1 MSRIASV
8 RAALGAALALSIAT
22 AAVAQQPT
30 PKPGQKIPATS
41 QSIPSSFD
49 RTVVPTPG
57 KLPALHVPEW
67 TTTTL
72 SNGAQLIVS
81 EKHDLPLVS
90 FSISWVGGANQYE
103 PADKTGLANIVAA
116 MLTEGTTHRT
126 GDQLSED
133 LQLLGTNVS
142 TGIGDE
148 TGQMGFVSMKDK
160 FGPVLGVLEDMLV
173 NPTFPEPAL
182 ERLRARTLV
191 GLQQSLDRTAVLASH
206 VFDHTLYGTQHPY
219 GRYTTA
225 QTIKAITHDDVVAFH
240 KAYFT
245 PGHAIITVVGDITP
259 AQAKATI
266 EKELAPWPA
275 GGSRPSFDYPPPPA
289 AKATAIYLADKSGAA
304 QSSFALGAVGPS
316 RSTPDYYA
324 IRVMNTILGGM
335 FQSRLNADIRE
346 AKGYSYGVGS
356 GFAFGR
362 GPGPFEASGEIV
374 TAKSD
379 SALLEFMKHLRGIR
393 GDIPVTDEELSTAKS
408 KLVQELPERF
418 ESVSST
424 SGSIVSLYLQDL
436 PRDFYQKFASEVG
449 KVTRDD
455 VTSVAQKYIDP
466 DHLAIVIVGDRKSI
480 EDSLRAANVA
490 PVVLVDIDGNPL
502 PGQNPVP

>member
-1 MSRIASV
+1 MSRPIAV
-8 RAALGAALALSIAT
+8 ITRAVFAVALGATVAT
-22 AAVAQQPT
+22 AQKPA
-30 PKPGQKIPATS
+30 PKS
-41 QSIPSSFD
+41 NPSSFD

-57 KLPALHVPEW
+57 KLPELHVPTW
-67 TTTTL
+67 TAETL

-81 EKHDLPLVS
+81 EKHELPLVS

-133 LQLLGTNVS
+133 LQLLGTN
-142 TGIGDE
+142 IGTSVGGE

-160 FGPVLGVLEDMLV
+160 FAPVLGVLEDMLV
-173 NPTFPEPAL
+173 NPIFPEPAL

-191 GLQQSLDRTAVLASH
+191 GLTQSLDRTAVVASH
-206 VFDHTLYGTQHPY
+206 VFDHEVYGTQHPY
-219 GRYTTA
+219 GRYTTE

-259 AQAKATI
+259 AQAKAVI

-275 GGSRPSFDYPPPPA
+275 GGAKPTFDYPAPPA
-289 AKATAIYLADKSGAA
+289 PKATTIWLGDKAGAA
-304 QSSFALGAVGPS
+304 QSSFIIGEVGPS

-324 IRVMNTILGGM
+324 LRVMNTILGGM

-346 AKGYSYGVGS
+346 QKGYSYGVGS
-356 GFAFGR
+356 GFGFGR

-393 GDIPVTDEELSTAKS
+393 GDIPVTDDELSTAKS

-424 SGSIVSLYLQDL
+424 AGSIVSLYLQDL
-436 PRDFYQKFASEVG
+436 PRDFYQTFATEVG
-449 KVTRDD
+449 KVTKDG
-455 VTSVAQKYIDP
+455 VTQAAQKYVDP
-466 DHLAIVIVGDRKSI
+466 DHLSIVIVGDRKSI
-480 EDSLRAANVA
+480 EEPLRATKVA
-490 PVVLVDIDGNPL
+490 PVVRVDNDGNPL

>member
-1 MSRIASV
+1 MIRIAPRA
-8 RAALGAALALSIAT
+8 RAALGALAALT
-22 AAVAQQPT
+22 VVTTTAVAQKPA
-30 PKPGQKIPATS
+30 PKPAKS
-41 QSIPSSFD
+41 NPSSFD
-49 RTVVPTPG
+49 RTVLPTPG
-57 KLPALHVPEW
+57 KQPQLHVPAW

-90 FSISWVGGANQYE
+90 FSISWVGGADQYE
-103 PADKTGLANIVAA
+103 PADKTGLANIVAS

-133 LQLLGTNVS
+133 LQLLGTNVGTS
-142 TGIGDE
+142 IGGE
-148 TGQMGFVSMKDK
+148 TGQMGFVSMKAK
-160 FGPVLGVLEDMLV
+160 FAPVLGVLEDMLV
-173 NPTFPEPAL
+173 NPIFPEPAL
-182 ERLRARTLV
+182 ERLRARSLV
-191 GLQQSLDRTAVLASH
+191 ALQQSRDRTAVLASNI
-206 VFDHTLYGTQHPY
+206 FDKTLYGTQHPY
-219 GRYTTA
+219 GRYTTE
-225 QTIKAITHDDVVAFH
+225 QSVKAITHDDVVAFH

-259 AQAKATI
+259 AEAKATI
-266 EKELAPWPA
+266 EKALAPWPA
-275 GGSRPSFDYPPPPA
+275 GGSRPSFDYPAPPA
-289 AKATAIYLADKSGAA
+289 QRATAIYLADKAGAA
-304 QSSFALGAVGPS
+304 QSSFALGEAGPP

-346 AKGYSYGVGS
+346 QKGYSYGVGS
-356 GFAFGR
+356 GFSFGR
-362 GPGPFEASGEIV
+362 GPGPFQASGEIV

-408 KLVQELPERF
+408 KLIQELPERF

-436 PRDFYQKFASEVG
+436 PPDFYQKFAGEVG
-449 KVTRDD
+449 NVTHDD
-455 VTSVAQKYIDP
+455 VTKAAQKYIDP
-466 DHLAIVIVGDRKSI
+466 DHLSIIIVGDRKTI
-480 EDSLRAANVA
+480 EDPLRATKVA

-502 PGQNPVP
+502 PGQTPVP

>member
-1 MSRIASV
+1 MSRSTAVIT
-8 RAALGAALALSIAT
+8 RAALAVALAAS
-22 AAVAQQPT
+22 AAAAQKPAPKSNPT
-30 PKPGQKIPATS
+30 
-41 QSIPSSFD
+41 SFD
-49 RTVVPTPG
+49 RTVVPTAG
-57 KLPALHVPEW
+57 KLPELHVPTWSAE
-67 TTTTL
+67 TL
-72 SNGAQLIVS
+72 SDGAQLIVS

-103 PADKTGLANIVAA
+103 APDKTGLASIVST
-116 MLTEGTTHRT
+116 MLTEGTTHRS

-133 LQLLGTNVS
+133 LQLLGTN
-142 TGIGDE
+142 IGTSIGGE

-160 FGPVLGVLEDMLV
+160 FAPVLAVLEDMLV

-191 GLQQSLDRTAVLASH
+191 GLTQSLDRTAVLASH
-206 VFDHTLYGTQHPY
+206 VFDHEVYGTQHPY
-219 GRYTTA
+219 GRYTTE
-225 QTIKAITHDDVVAFH
+225 QSVKAITHDDVVAFH

-259 AQAKATI
+259 AEAKATI
-266 EKELAPWPA
+266 EKALAPWPA
-275 GGSRPSFDYPPPPA
+275 GGSKPSFDYPAPPTP
-289 AKATAIYLADKSGAA
+289 KGTTIWLGDKGGAA
-304 QSSFALGAVGPS
+304 QSSFAIGGVGPS
-316 RSTPDYYA
+316 RGTPDYYA
-324 IRVMNTILGGM
+324 LRVMNTILGGM

-346 AKGYSYGVGS
+346 QKGYSYGVGS

-418 ESVSST
+418 SSVSST
-424 SGSIVSLYLQDL
+424 AGSIVSLYLQDL
-436 PRDFYQKFASEVG
+436 PRDFYQNFPSEVG
-449 KVTRDD
+449 KVTRDG
-455 VTSVAQKYIDP
+455 VMQAAQKYVDP
-466 DHLAIVIVGDRKSI
+466 DHLSIVIVGDRKSI
-480 EDSLRAANVA
+480 EEPLRATKVA
-490 PVVLVDIDGNPL
+490 PVVLVDNDGNPL

>member
-1 MSRIASV
+1 MSRTTAVIT
-8 RAALGAALALSIAT
+8 RAAL
-22 AAVAQQPT
+22 AVALGASVAAAQKPAPKTNPT
-30 PKPGQKIPATS
+30 
-41 QSIPSSFD
+41 SFD

-57 KLPALHVPEW
+57 KLPELHVPTW
-67 TTTTL
+67 TAETL
-72 SNGAQLIVS
+72 SNGAQLLVS
-81 EKHDLPLVS
+81 EKHELPLVS

-103 PADKTGLANIVAA
+103 APDKTGLANIVAA

-133 LQLLGTNVS
+133 LQLLGTN
-142 TGIGDE
+142 IGTSIGGE

-160 FGPVLGVLEDMLV
+160 FAPVLGILEDMLV
-173 NPTFPEPAL
+173 NPIFPAPAL

-191 GLQQSLDRTAVLASH
+191 GLTQSLDRTAVLASH
-206 VFDHTLYGTQHPY
+206 VFDHEVYGTQHPY
-219 GRYTTA
+219 GRYTTE

-259 AQAKATI
+259 AEAKAVI

-275 GGSRPSFDYPPPPA
+275 GGAKPAFDYPPPPA
-289 AKATAIYLADKSGAA
+289 PKSTTIWLGDKAGAA
-304 QSSFALGAVGPS
+304 QSSFIIGGVGPS

-324 IRVMNTILGGM
+324 LRVMNTILGGM

-346 AKGYSYGVGS
+346 QKGYSYGVGS
-356 GFAFGR
+356 GFSFGR

-393 GDIPVTDEELSTAKS
+393 GDIPVTDDELSTAKS

-424 SGSIVSLYLQDL
+424 AGSIVSLYLQDL
-436 PRDFYQKFASEVG
+436 PRDFYQTFASEVG
-449 KVTRDD
+449 KVTKDG
-455 VTSVAQKYIDP
+455 VTQAAQKYVDP
-466 DHLAIVIVGDRKSI
+466 DHLSIVIVGDRKSI
-480 EDSLRAANVA
+480 EEPLRGTKVA
-490 PVVLVDIDGNPL
+490 PVVLVDSDGNPL